1 MHQNRKTVLLALI
14 ATVLAL
20 NVFVAGLLA
29 YALSAAK
36 ERKELEVRTTVENMA
51 LLLDQSVSASVREI
65 ELLLREMQIHLEREL
80 RQRQTLDRDEIN
92 ARIAAHQDWLTQTAE
107 IRVTDASGTVVFG
120 HGVGPDT
127 QVTYADRSFFIAH
140 RAQDD
145 DRTQASKLVYGRIAD
160 TWITVFSRRYNAPDG
175 SFAGVVTAAVPVAYF
190 QELLSGLKLGP
201 HGIALIRDLD
211 KVMIARWPALDTPAG
226 EVGSRGGSQELSD
239 IVASGVQA
247 QSFYSA
253 RTADGV
259 TRINAYRK
267 LERMP
272 AFVVLGWGEK
282 DYLAQWQHDVRKAV
296 VLWALFLGVTAL
308 AGWLLWRL
316 VNANERANQRSRI
329 LLQNASDGIHI
340 IDGEGKVI
348 EASDAFCRMLGR
360 THADVIGMNV
370 AQWDAYF
377 SEQALKEGL
386 ARLLA
391 SSEVHTFES
400 VYRRKDGSVLPVEI
414 SVFAIE
420 VDGTTVLFNSARDI
434 SARKSSEAAVRRLAY
449 FDPLTDLPN
458 RRLLMERL
466 EVALEACVRDRRKG
480 ALLFIDLDN
489 FKAVNDT
496 VGHDEGDRLLEQVA
510 GILGHCVRKDD
521 TVARLGGDEFVVMLE
536 DLSADAVEATRDA
549 EAIGNKIL
557 QALHKRFELGS
568 SEHRVSASVGVALFG
583 DHPGEPVEEPLKR
596 ADMAMYQAKLA
607 GRNALC
613 LFEPQMQATVR
624 ARAEVEAG
632 LWLALEREEF
642 LLHYQPQIATDG
654 TVIGVEALV
663 RWRHPVRGMV
673 PPAEF
678 IPLAEESGLILSLG
692 RWVLETACAQLA
704 AWAADPDRE
713 RLTIAVNVSARQFR
727 QDDFVAEVLQVLERS
742 GANPARLE
750 LELTESSL
758 VTDVEK
764 VVAKMDALKA
774 RGVGFSL
781 DDFGTGYSSLAYLKR
796 LPLDAL
802 KIDQGF
808 VRDILI
814 DPNDAAI
821 ARMIIV
827 LAENLGLDVVA
838 EGVESEAQRA
848 FLAQQGCCIYQ
859 GYLFSRPL
867 PAGELE
873 AFVDARRAPVR

>member
-1 MHQNRKTVLLALI
+1 MHQNKKTVLVALI
-14 ATVLAL
+14 ATVMAL
-20 NVFVAGLLA
+20 NAFVAGLLA
-29 YALSAAK
+29 YALAEAK
-36 ERKELEVRTTVENMA
+36 ARKEQEVRTTVENMA

-65 ELLLREMQIHLEREL
+65 ELLLREVQLHLEREL
-80 RQRQTLDRDEIN
+80 HQRQPLDRGEMISL
-92 ARIAAHQDWLTQTAE
+92 IAAHQAWLSQTAE
-107 IRVTDASGTVVFG
+107 IRVTDAAGTVLIG
-120 HGVGPDT
+120 HGVGPKT
-127 QVTYADRSFFIAH
+127 QVSYADRSFFVEH
-140 RAQDD
+140 RAHDD
-145 DRTQASKLVYGRIAD
+145 DRTRASKLLYGRIAD
-160 TWITVFSRRYNAPDG
+160 TWITVFSRRYNAADG
-175 SFAGVVTAAVPVAYF
+175 SFAGIVTAAVPAAYF

-211 KVMIARWPALDTPAG
+211 KAMIARWPALDTPAG
-226 EVGSRGGSQELSD
+226 EIGSRGGSQELSD

-282 DYLAQWQHDVRKAV
+282 DYLAQWQEDEQKALM
-296 VLWALFLGVTAL
+296 LWALFMGVTVL

-340 IDGEGKVI
+340 IDGNGDVI

-360 THADVIGMNV
+360 THGDLIGMNV
-370 AQWDAYF
+370 AAWDAYYP
-377 SEQALKEGL
+377 EQELHEML
-386 ARLLA
+386 TRLLA
-391 SSEVHTFES
+391 SSEVDTFES
-400 VYRRKDGSVLPVEI
+400 AYRRKDGSVLPVEI
-414 SVFAIE
+414 TSFPLE
-420 VDGTTVLFNSARDI
+420 VDGKTVLFNSARDI
-434 SARKSSEAAVRRLAY
+434 TARKSSEAAVRKLAY
-449 FDPLTDLPN
+449 FDPLTGLPN

-466 EVALEACVRDRRKG
+466 EFALESCARDNCKG

-496 VGHDEGDRLLEQVA
+496 AGHGEGDRLLEQVA
-510 GILGHCVRKDD
+510 AILGQCVRKDD
-521 TVARLGGDEFVVMLE
+521 TVARLGGDEFVVML
-536 DLSADAVEATRDA
+536 DGLSADAIEATRDA

-557 QALHKRFELGS
+557 QSLHKRFQLGS

-583 DHPGEPVEEPLKR
+583 DHPGERVEEPLKR
-596 ADMAMYQAKLA
+596 ADMAMYQAKLI
-607 GRNALC
+607 GRNALRV
-613 LFEPQMQATVR
+613 FVPQMQVDVS
-624 ARAEVEAG
+624 ARAEIEAG
-632 LWLALEREEF
+632 IWRALEQQEF

-654 TVIGVEALV
+654 SVIGVEALV
-663 RWRHPVRGMV
+663 RWRHPLRGMIS
-673 PPAEF
+673 PAQF
-678 IPLAEESGLILSLG
+678 IPLAEENGLILPLG

-704 AWAADPDRE
+704 AWASDPQRAH
-713 RLTIAVNVSARQFR
+713 LTIALNVSARQFG
-727 QDDFVAEVLQVLERS
+727 QDDFVAEVLEVLELS

-758 VTDVEK
+758 VIDVEK

-827 LAENLGLDVVA
+827 LADNLGLDVVA
-838 EGVESEAQRA
+838 EGVESDEQRDY
-848 FLAQQGCCIYQ
+848 LAQQGCRNYQ

-867 PAGELE
+867 AAGDLA
-873 AFVDARRAPVR
+873 AFLDARDALAP